1 MTSKVPRG
9 DSRSAS
15 PGVTRT
21 AHPRRRRSLSWRVS
35 LFVALVVTVALFVM
49 VAASGLAMRQ
59 WMVSQTDTDLQDRL
73 RRATSQTGGPTQGD
87 WGSGPQ
93 SGGAGVQSGESTGS
107 STTAAGEGVRS
118 PSPGVSGPTPQSGV
132 DSPSQGDQPGVP
144 PGLDGP
150 GSDEGSLQL
159 IEREGVTTS
168 GIVQDFTVV
177 SLDEGDQAILL
188 QVPTDGRGHT
198 VSLSGA
204 GRFRVVAADTDS
216 GQVVIGQSLART
228 DNTIATLVWVG
239 GLLALLIAGLAALT
253 GRRWLGRE
261 IAPLGRVAATARR
274 IGSLDLSNARLE
286 PFERVDP
293 ASVEVGTEVGD
304 VGQALNTMIDN
315 VESALRERMLSEQRL
330 RQFVADASHEL
341 RTPLASIQGY
351 AQLLQRGS
359 VDPES
364 ALSRIG
370 SESRRMS
377 ALVEDMLLLARLDAG
392 RELESVPVDPVPLVV
407 DAVSDAHAA
416 GPDHVWSLD
425 IDEVASNCLVL
436 GDEYALRQVLAN
448 LINNARVHTPAGTRV
463 VVGVHALSATEVCI
477 LVADDGPGIPED
489 LRATVFDRFV
499 RGDRSRTR
507 SGAGSSGLGLSI
519 VSTITTSLG
528 GRVEMDTS
536 EEGTTFRVFLPRVGG
551 PGAEAQGADGPQ
563 G

>member
-1 MTSKVPRG
+1 MSGAPRGEGRSAPRG
-9 DSRSAS
+9 DARV
-15 PGVTRT
+15 GQ
-21 AHPRRRRSLSWRVS
+21 PRRRRSLSWRVS
-35 LFVALVVTVALFVM
+35 LFVALVVTVALFIM

-73 RRATSQTGGPTQGD
+73 RRATSQTGGPAQGD

-93 SGGAGVQSGESTGS
+93 SGVSGAQSGESAGPTTTG
-107 STTAAGEGVRS
+107 AEGGVQS
-118 PSPGVSGPTPQSGV
+118 QAPGVGRPGQQSGV
-132 DSPSQGDQPGVP
+132 GSPSQGDLPGVP

-159 IEREGVTTS
+159 IRRDGVTTS
-168 GIVQDFTVV
+168 GIVQDFAVLT
-177 SLDEGDQAILL
+177 LDEGDQAILL

-198 VSLSGA
+198 VSLSGE
-204 GRFRVVAADTDS
+204 GRFRVVAAETDS

-239 GLLALLIAGLAALT
+239 ALLALLIAGLAALA
-253 GRRWLGRE
+253 GRRWLSRE

-293 ASVEVGTEVGD
+293 DSVELGTEVGD
-304 VGQALNTMIDN
+304 VGLALDTMIDN

-425 IDEVASNCLVL
+425 IDEVPANCLVL

-463 VVGVHALSATEVCI
+463 VVGVHALSAAEVCVF
-477 LVADDGPGIPED
+477 VADDGPGIPED

-519 VSTITTSLG
+519 VSTITTALG

-536 EEGTTFRVFLPRVGG
+536 EEGTRFRVFLPRVGG
-551 PGAEAQGADGPQ
+551 SGTGTQGSDDPQ